1 MTLKQLLE
9 NRLEDLEAEAKRVC
23 ENDEGAYYAFYELE
37 IEALKKEIAKAEQ
50 EVNMLIKNTLNI
62 SLRAYQLKEKGES
75 ELKLS
80 ELIILAD
87 KFNMNLTDF
96 INRIV

>member
-1 MTLKQLLE
+1 MNSLVLRELRKQ
-9 NRLEDLEAEAKRVC
+9 NK
-23 ENDEGAYYAFYELE
+23 FS
-37 IEALKKEIAKAEQ
+37 Q
-50 EVNMLIKNTLNI
+50 EEMARTLNI

-80 ELIILAD
+80 ELITLAD
-87 KFNMNLTDF
+87 KLGLELNDF

>member
-1 MTLKQLLE
+1 MEALKQLRK
-9 NRLEDLEAEAKRVC
+9 NSK
-23 ENDEGAYYAFYELE
+23 
-37 IEALKKEIAKAEQ
+37 ISQ
-50 EVNMLIKNTLNI
+50 EEMARTLNI

-87 KFNMNLTDF
+87 KFEMSLNDF
-96 INRIV
+96 ISRIV

>member
-1 MTLKQLLE
+1 MEALKQLRK
-9 NRLEDLEAEAKRVC
+9 NSK
-23 ENDEGAYYAFYELE
+23 
-37 IEALKKEIAKAEQ
+37 ISQ
-50 EVNMLIKNTLNI
+50 EEMARTLNI

-87 KFNMNLTDF
+87 KFNMNLSDF
-96 INRIV
+96 ISRIV

>member
-1 MTLKQLLE
+1 MDNLKQLRKS
-9 NRLEDLEAEAKRVC
+9 NK
-23 ENDEGAYYAFYELE
+23 FS
-37 IEALKKEIAKAEQ
+37 Q
-50 EVNMLIKNTLNI
+50 EEMARTLNI

-80 ELIILAD
+80 ELITLAD

>member
-1 MTLKQLLE
+1 MNTEILKQLRKD
-9 NRLEDLEAEAKRVC
+9 NK
-23 ENDEGAYYAFYELE
+23 FS
-37 IEALKKEIAKAEQ
+37 Q
-50 EVNMLIKNTLNI
+50 EEMARSLNI

>member
-1 MTLKQLLE
+1 M
-9 NRLEDLEAEAKRVC
+9 
-23 ENDEGAYYAFYELE
+23 
-37 IEALKKEIAKAEQ
+37 EALKELRKSNKISQ
-50 EVNMLIKNTLNI
+50 EEMARTLNI

>member
-1 MTLKQLLE
+1 M
-9 NRLEDLEAEAKRVC
+9 
-23 ENDEGAYYAFYELE
+23 
-37 IEALKKEIAKAEQ
+37 EALKELRKNSKISQ
-50 EVNMLIKNTLNI
+50 EEMARTLNI

>member
-1 MTLKQLLE
+1 MDNLKQLRK
-9 NRLEDLEAEAKRVC
+9 NNK
-23 ENDEGAYYAFYELE
+23 FS
-37 IEALKKEIAKAEQ
+37 Q
-50 EVNMLIKNTLNI
+50 EEMARTLNI

-80 ELIILAD
+80 ELIIIAD

>member
-1 MTLKQLLE
+1 MDNLKQLRK
-9 NRLEDLEAEAKRVC
+9 NNK
-23 ENDEGAYYAFYELE
+23 FS
-37 IEALKKEIAKAEQ
+37 Q
-50 EVNMLIKNTLNI
+50 EEMARALNI

-96 INRIV
+96 ISRIV

>member
-1 MTLKQLLE
+1 MEALKQLRRS
-9 NRLEDLEAEAKRVC
+9 NK
-23 ENDEGAYYAFYELE
+23 
-37 IEALKKEIAKAEQ
+37 ISQ
-50 EVNMLIKNTLNI
+50 EEMARTLNI

>member
-1 MTLKQLLE
+1 MEALKQL
-9 NRLEDLEAEAKRVC
+9 RKDS
-23 ENDEGAYYAFYELE
+23 
-37 IEALKKEIAKAEQ
+37 IISQ
-50 EVNMLIKNTLNI
+50 EEMARTLNI

>member
-1 MTLKQLLE
+1 MEALKQL
-9 NRLEDLEAEAKRVC
+9 RKS
-23 ENDEGAYYAFYELE
+23 YK
-37 IEALKKEIAKAEQ
+37 ISQ
-50 EVNMLIKNTLNI
+50 EEMARTLNI

-80 ELIILAD
+80 ELTTLAD

>member
-1 MTLKQLLE
+1 MEALKQLRK
-9 NRLEDLEAEAKRVC
+9 NSK
-23 ENDEGAYYAFYELE
+23 
-37 IEALKKEIAKAEQ
+37 ISQ
-50 EVNMLIKNTLNI
+50 EEMARTLNI

-87 KFNMNLTDF
+87 IFNMNLTDF
-96 INRIV
+96 ISRIV

>member
-1 MTLKQLLE
+1 MEELKQLRK
-9 NRLEDLEAEAKRVC
+9 NSK
-23 ENDEGAYYAFYELE
+23 
-37 IEALKKEIAKAEQ
+37 ISQ
-50 EVNMLIKNTLNI
+50 EEMARPLNI

-80 ELIILAD
+80 ELIMLAD
-87 KFNMNLTDF
+87 KFEMNLTDF

>member
-1 MTLKQLLE
+1 MDNLKLKGLRKE
-9 NRLEDLEAEAKRVC
+9 NK
-23 ENDEGAYYAFYELE
+23 FS
-37 IEALKKEIAKAEQ
+37 Q
-50 EVNMLIKNTLNI
+50 EEMARTLNI

>member
-1 MTLKQLLE
+1 MEALKQLRKS
-9 NRLEDLEAEAKRVC
+9 NK
-23 ENDEGAYYAFYELE
+23 
-37 IEALKKEIAKAEQ
+37 ISQ
-50 EVNMLIKNTLNI
+50 EEMARTLNI

-80 ELIILAD
+80 ELIILAN
-87 KFNMNLTDF
+87 KFEMNLTDF

>member
-1 MTLKQLLE
+1 METLKQLRKDNKFSQE
-9 NRLEDLEAEAKRVC
+9 
-23 ENDEGAYYAFYELE
+23 
-37 IEALKKEIAKAEQ
+37 EIAR
-50 EVNMLIKNTLNI
+50 TLNI

-87 KFNMNLTDF
+87 KLGLELNDF

>member
-1 MTLKQLLE
+1 MA
-9 NRLEDLEAEAKRVC
+9 R
-23 ENDEGAYYAFYELE
+23 
-37 IEALKKEIAKAEQ
+37 
-50 EVNMLIKNTLNI
+50 TLNI

-87 KFNMNLTDF
+87 KLGLELNDF

>member
-1 MTLKQLLE
+1 MEALKQLRK
-9 NRLEDLEAEAKRVC
+9 NSR
-23 ENDEGAYYAFYELE
+23 
-37 IEALKKEIAKAEQ
+37 ISQ
-50 EVNMLIKNTLNI
+50 EEMARTLNI

-80 ELIILAD
+80 ELIILAN
-87 KFNMNLTDF
+87 KFNMNLSDF

>member
-1 MTLKQLLE
+1 MEALKQLRK
-9 NRLEDLEAEAKRVC
+9 NSK
-23 ENDEGAYYAFYELE
+23 
-37 IEALKKEIAKAEQ
+37 ISQ
-50 EVNMLIKNTLNI
+50 EEMARTLNI

-80 ELIILAD
+80 ELITLAD
-87 KFNMNLTDF
+87 KLGLELTDF

>member
-1 MTLKQLLE
+1 MNSLVLRELRKQ
-9 NRLEDLEAEAKRVC
+9 NK
-23 ENDEGAYYAFYELE
+23 FS
-37 IEALKKEIAKAEQ
+37 Q
-50 EVNMLIKNTLNI
+50 EEMARTLNI

-87 KFNMNLTDF
+87 KFNMSLTDF
-96 INRIV
+96 VSRIV

>member
-1 MTLKQLLE
+1 MNTEVLKQLRKD
-9 NRLEDLEAEAKRVC
+9 NK
-23 ENDEGAYYAFYELE
+23 FS
-37 IEALKKEIAKAEQ
+37 Q
-50 EVNMLIKNTLNI
+50 EEMARSLNI
-62 SLRAYQLKEKGES
+62 SLRACQLKEKGES

>member
-1 MTLKQLLE
+1 M
-9 NRLEDLEAEAKRVC
+9 
-23 ENDEGAYYAFYELE
+23 
-37 IEALKKEIAKAEQ
+37 EALKELRKSNKISQ
-50 EVNMLIKNTLNI
+50 EEMARTLNI
-62 SLRAYQLKEKGES
+62 SLRSYQLKEKGES

-87 KFNMNLTDF
+87 KFDMNLTDF

>member
-1 MTLKQLLE
+1 MEALKQLRK
-9 NRLEDLEAEAKRVC
+9 NSK
-23 ENDEGAYYAFYELE
+23 
-37 IEALKKEIAKAEQ
+37 ISQ
-50 EVNMLIKNTLNI
+50 EEMGRPLNI

-87 KFNMNLTDF
+87 KLGLELNDF

>member
-1 MTLKQLLE
+1 MNTEILKQLRRS
-9 NRLEDLEAEAKRVC
+9 NK
-23 ENDEGAYYAFYELE
+23 
-37 IEALKKEIAKAEQ
+37 ISQ
-50 EVNMLIKNTLNI
+50 EEMARTLNI

>member
-1 MTLKQLLE
+1 MEALKQLRK
-9 NRLEDLEAEAKRVC
+9 NSK
-23 ENDEGAYYAFYELE
+23 
-37 IEALKKEIAKAEQ
+37 ISQ
-50 EVNMLIKNTLNI
+50 EEMARTLNI

-80 ELIILAD
+80 ELITLAD

-96 INRIV
+96 INRIVE

>member
-1 MTLKQLLE
+1 MEALKQLRK
-9 NRLEDLEAEAKRVC
+9 NNK
-23 ENDEGAYYAFYELE
+23 
-37 IEALKKEIAKAEQ
+37 ISQ
-50 EVNMLIKNTLNI
+50 EEMARTLNI

-87 KFNMNLTDF
+87 KFNINLTDF

>member
-1 MTLKQLLE
+1 MDNLKQLRKNNKFSQE
-9 NRLEDLEAEAKRVC
+9 
-23 ENDEGAYYAFYELE
+23 
-37 IEALKKEIAKAEQ
+37 EIAR
-50 EVNMLIKNTLNI
+50 TLNI

-80 ELIILAD
+80 ELITLAD
-87 KFNMNLTDF
+87 KFNMNLTEF

>member
-1 MTLKQLLE
+1 METLK
-9 NRLEDLEAEAKRVC
+9 
-23 ENDEGAYYAFYELE
+23 ELRKNNKFSQE
-37 IEALKKEIAKAEQ
+37 EIAR
-50 EVNMLIKNTLNI
+50 TLNV

-87 KFNMNLTDF
+87 KFNMSLTDF

>member
-1 MTLKQLLE
+1 M
-9 NRLEDLEAEAKRVC
+9 
-23 ENDEGAYYAFYELE
+23 
-37 IEALKKEIAKAEQ
+37 EALKELRKNNKFSQ
-50 EVNMLIKNTLNI
+50 EEMARTLNI

-96 INRIV
+96 ISRIV

>member
-1 MTLKQLLE
+1 MDNLKQLRK
-9 NRLEDLEAEAKRVC
+9 NNK
-23 ENDEGAYYAFYELE
+23 FS
-37 IEALKKEIAKAEQ
+37 Q
-50 EVNMLIKNTLNI
+50 EEMARTLNI

-87 KFNMNLTDF
+87 KFIMNLTDF
-96 INRIV
+96 ICRIV

>member
-1 MTLKQLLE
+1 MDNLKQLRKNNKFSQE
-9 NRLEDLEAEAKRVC
+9 
-23 ENDEGAYYAFYELE
+23 
-37 IEALKKEIAKAEQ
+37 EIAR
-50 EVNMLIKNTLNI
+50 TLNI

>member
-1 MTLKQLLE
+1 MEALKQLRK
-9 NRLEDLEAEAKRVC
+9 NSK
-23 ENDEGAYYAFYELE
+23 
-37 IEALKKEIAKAEQ
+37 ISQ
-50 EVNMLIKNTLNI
+50 EEMARTLNI

-75 ELKLS
+75 EIKLS
-80 ELIILAD
+80 ELITLAD

>member
-1 MTLKQLLE
+1 MDNLKQLRK
-9 NRLEDLEAEAKRVC
+9 NTK
-23 ENDEGAYYAFYELE
+23 FS
-37 IEALKKEIAKAEQ
+37 Q
-50 EVNMLIKNTLNI
+50 EEMARTLNI

-80 ELIILAD
+80 ELMILAD
-87 KFNMNLTDF
+87 KFEMKLTDF